1 MWDSIKSWIPLIVA
15 IAAFAL
21 GNIYGQARVHDEWTK
36 SENEALTAY
45 KTKALEALKEKDDE
59 IKRLNADLADLSKSR
74 SDIVRKLDTY
84 KNRER
89 TLKQCLDDRERMAGV
104 AERLDSYSYRLL
116 TRTRSMIDSK
126 SGQ

>member
-1 MWDSIKSWIPLIVA
+1 MLDAIKSWIPLIVA

-21 GNIYGQARVHDEWTK
+21 GNIYGQARVQEQWTK
-36 SENEALTAY
+36 ADNEALIAY
-45 KTKALEALKEKDDE
+45 KAQAEQALKEKDDE

-84 KNRER
+84 KNREL
-89 TLKQCLDDRERMAGV
+89 TLKQCLDDRNRMANV

-116 TRTRSMIDSK
+116 TRTRSMIK
-126 SGQ
+126 